1 MKVFNRAVKLG
12 GYNKTIN
19 DIAVKVLEYDADR
32 DVLRATGLTIPTGSG
47 YAKGCLFI
55 KTDAATGTKGLYENQ
70 GTNTSAS
77 FNVVGEISSAEISFS
92 NTQFIK
98 DNSGNE
104 LVLFGVAASA
114 VNHIQISNAAT
125 GSGPTISAVG
135 GDANVDLNLVG
146 KGTGSVKIAEPTAAA
161 ASDEAVALYFNYTSA
176 QTYLTGS
183 NVTYSGGRGSA
194 AIKLVNTFTPT
205 TGGFHNIFSQVTS
218 SGVLATDGNGVV
230 NIKAVTI
237 NSAAITNGEIYGALF
252 IAKKTGSGTATA
264 ESSHVGV
271 EAWFMETDS
280 GVLRTGIGGNFG
292 YHVDS
297 TAADHGAGSVHR
309 GVQIFC
315 DDSGTSQAEE
325 STALCLWNMAG
336 TQDNAINIVNSGSG
350 FTNFVK
356 FADDGAPAQSTGTV
370 SGSQAGW
377 VKILVGTTPCY
388 IPCYPGVT

>member
-1 MKVFNRAVKLG
+1 
-12 GYNKTIN
+12 
-19 DIAVKVLEYDADR
+19 
-32 DVLRATGLTIPTGSG
+32 
-47 YAKGCLFI
+47 
-55 KTDAATGTKGLYENQ
+55 
-70 GTNTSAS
+70 
-77 FNVVGEISSAEISFS
+77 
-92 NTQFIK
+92 
-98 DNSGNE
+98 
-104 LVLFGVAASA
+104 
-114 VNHIQISNAAT
+114 
-125 GSGPTISAVG
+125 
-135 GDANVDLNLVG
+135 
-146 KGTGSVKIAEPTAAA
+146 
-161 ASDEAVALYFNYTSA
+161 
-176 QTYLTGS
+176 
-183 NVTYSGGRGSA
+183 
-194 AIKLVNTFTPT
+194 
-205 TGGFHNIFSQVTS
+205 
-218 SGVLATDGNGVV
+218 
-230 NIKAVTI
+230 
-237 NSAAITNGEIYGALF
+237 
-252 IAKKTGSGTATA
+252 
-264 ESSHVGV
+264 
-271 EAWFMETDS
+271 METDS